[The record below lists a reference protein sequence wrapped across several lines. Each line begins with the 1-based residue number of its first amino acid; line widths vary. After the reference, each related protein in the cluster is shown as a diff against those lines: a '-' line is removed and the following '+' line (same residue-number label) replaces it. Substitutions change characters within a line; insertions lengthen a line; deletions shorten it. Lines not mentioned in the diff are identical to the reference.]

1 MLSLHNGQNRN
12 IYKLQIRNN
21 NITLVSVF
29 TKAAPGSFIPLIFHD
44 NNFLIKRRVYAFITA
59 VLYLQ

>member
-12 IYKLQIRNN
+12 IYKLQISNN

-29 TKAAPGSFIPLIFHD
+29 TKAAPGSFISLIFHY
-44 NNFLIKRRVYAFITA
+44 NNFLDKMVGEFN
-59 VLYLQ
+59 

>member
-21 NITLVSVF
+21 NITLVSVHVY
-29 TKAAPGSFIPLIFHD
+29 TRASPGSVMPLICYH
-44 NNFLIKRRVYAFITA
+44 NNF
-59 VLYLQ
+59 QD